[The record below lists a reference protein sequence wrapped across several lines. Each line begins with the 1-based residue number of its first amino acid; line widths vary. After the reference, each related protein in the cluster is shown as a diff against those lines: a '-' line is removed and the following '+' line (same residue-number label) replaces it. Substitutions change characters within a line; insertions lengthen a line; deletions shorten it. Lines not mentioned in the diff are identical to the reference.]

1 MENHVSRNS
10 WLLLS
15 NNRGGYFVHPR
26 VIEFW
31 QGQGNRLHDR
41 IEFRRGS
48 NEHLVRSQ
56 SSNTS
61 NCWKDGEDGWIY
73 SRLSP

>member
-1 MENHVSRNS
+1 METHVCHIF
-10 WLLLS
+10 LS
-15 NNRGGYFVHPR
+15 YNRGGYCVHPR

-31 QGQGNRLHDR
+31 QGQSNRLHDR
-41 IEFRRGS
+41 IEFRKCRT
-48 NEHLVRSQ
+48 EDLVNSQ

-61 NCWKDGEDGWIY
+61 HCWKDGEDGWIF